1 MCYNKKDDNMEKL
14 ITLESVTEGTPD
26 KLWGYISDYILD
38 TYLSFNNTSRVVCE
52 TLVSKNEVYITG
64 EITSNAE

>member
-14 ITLESVTEGTPD
+14 ITSESVTEGTPD